1 MARIE
6 TLTGRLYLDTNIFV
20 YALEGYPVFR
30 PILTS
35 LFEAIDRGDIQAVT
49 SELTLAEVLVKPLL
63 DRSREREAAYL
74 QALRPSTS
82 LHLAPVSQETLIAAA
97 HLRAEHGLKLPDAI
111 HMATAQLTH
120 CERLL
125 TNDSRFK
132 TLPGIDVLLISQL

>member
-35 LFEAIDRGDIQAVT
+35 LFAAIDRGDIQAVT

-82 LHLAPVSQETLIAAA
+82 ARSKQAA
-97 HLRAEHGLKLPDAI
+97 LRALPRWTSTGQMSPTS
-111 HMATAQLTH
+111 HYPSKQ
-120 CERLL
+120 R
-125 TNDSRFK
+125 SRKRFCGV
-132 TLPGIDVLLISQL
+132 TSDRAGQPCC